1 MAGERQNRD
10 VNDPHVNALR
20 YRFRS
25 LEPMDRFGAAAPL
38 GTGLDRFSLR
48 LEGETLR
55 AEPLDHYAVEEEA
68 RAALE
73 PRLRDWEVAARLSVP
88 YHAIRFDYLDAEIV
102 DRSPTPGGTV
112 VLPGAARAR
121 VFTADAS
128 VAVDNARF
136 PEPDPTF
143 RTNSLVEPILDR
155 LERSRQDQTRLAYDA
170 YWVHVAVC
178 RAFAGEAAA
187 ARTLGVSRNV
197 LETLAR
203 IANKHDPDISRKP
216 AGPVAPISPE
226 ERAWLLE
233 VMRVLADRA
242 GRTHSQALPP
252 SLTLADLPPLP

>member
-1 MAGERQNRD
+1 
-10 VNDPHVNALR
+10 VNDPHVNALV

-38 GTGLDRFSLR
+38 GTGLDRFSVR

-55 AEPLDHYAVEEEA
+55 AEPLDHHATGEEA

-73 PRLRDWEVAARLSVP
+73 PRLHDWEVAARLSVP
-88 YHAIRFDYLDAEIV
+88 PHAIRFDYLDAEIV

-112 VLPGAARAR
+112 VRPGTARAT
-121 VFTADAS
+121 VFTADAY

-170 YWVHVAVC
+170 YWIHVAVC
-178 RAFAGEAAA
+178 RAFGGEAEAA
-187 ARTLGVSRNV
+187 KALGVSANV
-197 LETLAR
+197 LKQLKR

-216 AGPVAPISPE
+216 AGSVVPITPE

-233 VMRVLADRA
+233 AMRVLADRSGA
-242 GRTHSQALPP
+242 RPARP
-252 SLTLADLPPLP
+252 SRRWTLADLPLLP

>member
-1 MAGERQNRD
+1 
-10 VNDPHVNALR
+10 VNDPHVNALL

-38 GTGLDRFSLR
+38 GTELDRFSIR
-48 LEGETLR
+48 LDGKTLR
-55 AEPLDHYAVEEEA
+55 AEPLDHHATGEEA
-68 RAALE
+68 RATLE
-73 PRLRDWEVAARLSVP
+73 PRLRDWEAAARLSVP
-88 YHAIRFDYLDAEIV
+88 PHRIRFDYLDAEIV

-112 VLPGAARAR
+112 VLPGAARAQ

-178 RAFAGEAAA
+178 RAFGGEAEAA
-187 ARTLGVSRNV
+187 QALRVSTNV
-197 LETLAR
+197 LEQLRR
-203 IANKHDPDISRKP
+203 IANKHDPEISRKP
-216 AGPVAPISPE
+216 AGPVAPISPQ

-233 VMRVLADRA
+233 TMRVLADRA
-242 GRTHSQALPP
+242 GRAHSPTLP
-252 SLTLADLPPLP
+252 SLLTLVDLPPLP

>member
-1 MAGERQNRD
+1 M
-10 VNDPHVNALR
+10 NDPHVSALL

-38 GTGLDRFSLR
+38 GTGLDRFSVR
-48 LEGETLR
+48 LDGETLR
-55 AEPLDHYAVEEEA
+55 AEPLDHHATGEEA

-88 YHAIRFDYLDAEIV
+88 THAIRFDYLDAEVV

-112 VLPGAARAR
+112 VRPAAARLWIA
-121 VFTADAS
+121 TADAS

-136 PEPDPTF
+136 PEPDPDF

-155 LERSRQDQTRLAYDA
+155 LVRSRRDPTRLAYDA

-178 RAFAGEAAA
+178 RAFGGEAGAA
-187 ARTLGVSRNV
+187 KALGVSANV
-197 LETLAR
+197 LKQLKQ

-226 ERAWLLE
+226 ERAWVLE

-242 GRTHSQALPP
+242 GRTHSPAPP
-252 SLTLADLPPLP
+252 PPLTLADLPPLP